1 MLSLLQLASLFA
13 TGLVT
18 PSQLTTLIS
27 SSLRPSSY
35 LATSP
40 AAARRVADA
49 CAELEATAPPP
60 LWPRDLRRLDG
71 SWRLI
76 YSSALAGPQPP
87 SPLDGLP
94 APPAALLAAVESAP
108 FAPLGG
114 GVQQNV
120 DVFKRRIVN
129 VVELSPW
136 PTGALGGLLSSA
148 PGPLGQ
154 ASKQLQAAR
163 VVLELDHSFSADGDG
178 SDGARRGAAG
188 STISTSRHISP
199 HLPTSPRISPP
210 HISPCLPTSPHISPH
225 LPASPHISPCLPT
238 SPHISPHLPS
248 RRAAAGSTISLTLE
262 EVRRELEGAAGGG
275 DDALAMVPRASSY
288 SLPPPLRP
296 LASGKFATTYL
307 SGILRIS
314 RAVPPLPS
322 APAELRVF
330 VREGGGDEGAT
341 WQEEE
346 DARTAAAEEE
356 A

>member
-1 MLSLLQLASLFA
+1 MQLLQLTSLFA

-40 AAARRVADA
+40 AAARRVDDA

-94 APPAALLAAVESAP
+94 APPAALLAAVESVP

-163 VVLELDHSFSADGDG
+163 VVLELDHSF
-178 SDGARRGAAG
+178 
-188 STISTSRHISP
+188 
-199 HLPTSPRISPP
+199 
-210 HISPCLPTSPHISPH
+210 
-225 LPASPHISPCLPT
+225 
-238 SPHISPHLPS
+238 
-248 RRAAAGSTISLTLE
+248 
-262 EVRRELEGAAGGG
+262 
-275 DDALAMVPRASSY
+275 
-288 SLPPPLRP
+288 
-296 LASGKFATTYL
+296 
-307 SGILRIS
+307 
-314 RAVPPLPS
+314 
-322 APAELRVF
+322 
-330 VREGGGDEGAT
+330 
-341 WQEEE
+341 
-346 DARTAAAEEE
+346 TAAR
-356 A
+356 

>member
-136 PTGALGGLLSSA
+136 PTGSLGGLLSSA

-178 SDGARRGAAG
+178 SDGA
-188 STISTSRHISP
+188 
-199 HLPTSPRISPP
+199 
-210 HISPCLPTSPHISPH
+210 
-225 LPASPHISPCLPT
+225 
-238 SPHISPHLPS
+238 

-307 SGILRIS
+307 SGSFRIS

-356 A
+356 AAAAAAAGADAVEAEGGEGGAVEEQEDGLYFDEVPD